1 MLTKLPRDFSEFLKL
16 LNANRVEYLVIGGYA
31 VAHYGYPRPTAD
43 FDVWVAIGSDNIA
56 RTITAIT
63 QFGFADATLTPD
75 ILMVP
80 GRIIRMGVPPMRLEV
95 MNAIDGVEFTECYS
109 RRNIVELDGTLVNLI
124 SLADLKKNKSSTGRN
139 KDKSDLDYLP

>member
-1 MLTKLPRDFSEFLKL
+1 MGRY
-16 LNANRVEYLVIGGYA
+16 R
-31 VAHYGYPRPTAD
+31 
-43 FDVWVAIGSDNIA
+43 SDNIA

>member
-1 MLTKLPRDFSEFLKL
+1 MLTKLPQDFSEFLKL

-43 FDVWVAIGSDNIA
+43 FDVWVAIGTDNIA

-63 QFGFADATLTPD
+63 EFGFADAALTPD
-75 ILMVP
+75 VLMVP

-95 MNAIDGVEFTECYS
+95 MNAIDGVEFTECYA
-109 RRNIVELDGTLVNLI
+109 RRNAVELDGTLVNMI

>member
-1 MLTKLPRDFSEFLKL
+1 MLTKLPQDFSDFLKL

-31 VAHYGYPRPTAD
+31 VAHYGYPRPTAN
-43 FDVWVAIGSDNIA
+43 FDVWIAVGTENIA
-56 RTITAIT
+56 RTITAIAE
-63 QFGFADATLTPD
+63 FGFVDTALSPD
-75 ILMVP
+75 VLMVP

-95 MNAIDGVEFTECYS
+95 MNATDGVEFTECYA
-109 RRNIVELDGTLVNLI
+109 RRNIVELDGTPVNVI

>member
-1 MLTKLPRDFSEFLKL
+1 MLTKLPRDFSDFLKL

-43 FDVWVAIGSDNIA
+43 FDVWVAIGTDNIA
-56 RTITAIT
+56 RTITAIAE
-63 QFGFADATLTPD
+63 FGFADAALTPD
-75 ILMVP
+75 VLMVP

-95 MNAIDGVEFTECYS
+95 MNAIDGVEFAECYA
-109 RRNIVELDGTLVNLI
+109 RRNVVKLDGTPVNMI
-124 SLADLKKNKSSTGRN
+124 SLADLKKNKASTGRN

>member
-1 MLTKLPRDFSEFLKL
+1 MLTKLPQDFSDFLKL

-31 VAHYGYPRPTAD
+31 VAHYGYPRPTAN
-43 FDVWVAIGSDNIA
+43 FDVWIAIGTENIA
-56 RTITAIT
+56 RTITAIAE
-63 QFGFADATLTPD
+63 FGFVDAALSPD
-75 ILMVP
+75 VLMVP

-95 MNAIDGVEFTECYS
+95 MNAIDGVEFAECYA
-109 RRNIVELDGTLVNLI
+109 RRNIVELDGTPVNVI

>member
-1 MLTKLPRDFSEFLKL
+1 MLTKLPQDFSEFLKL

-43 FDVWVAIGSDNIA
+43 FDVWVAIGTDNIA
-56 RTITAIT
+56 RTITAIAE
-63 QFGFADATLTPD
+63 FGFADAALTPD
-75 ILMVP
+75 VLMVP
-80 GRIIRMGVPPMRLEV
+80 GRIIRVGVPPMRLEV
-95 MNAIDGVEFTECYS
+95 MNAIDGVEFAECYA
-109 RRNIVELDGTLVNLI
+109 RRNVVELDGTPVNMI